1 MIFNQALLKAKARD
15 HMISWVTIN
24 IKVNQKKKI
33 NKIQEETSENNLITS
48 F

>member
-24 IKVNQKKKI
+24 IKVNKKKI